1 MAGLSKD
8 AYCKAMEE
16 VNENI
21 KITVQ
26 TLNEMGEG
34 GTKYQQ
40 RHFCSFTVGILHLS
54 KLMEAQKNLIY
65 IWNSRGRGENK
76 HTSKT
81 YYTPTTVVCEDHV
94 SEAKWSE
101 ECPFCKLDG
110 IRNLVDVLTAQITEA
125 RKKIREE

>member
-8 AYCKAMEE
+8 AYCKTMEE

-21 KITVQ
+21 KITIQ
-26 TLNEMGEG
+26 TLNEMAEIGI
-34 GTKYQQ
+34 KHQQ
-40 RHFCSFTVGILHLS
+40 RHYSSFIDGILHLG
-54 KLMEAQKNLIY
+54 KLMKAQQNLLEAQGKCQDRHN
-65 IWNSRGRGENK
+65 
-76 HTSKT
+76 SKT